1 MATAQAEKTAK
12 ARKPKAK
19 PPTDIADAPSV
30 KAKTE
35 AGKPGMFDF
44 EIEDT
49 EMVDALNQLERLKGD
64 PQFQEQR
71 KQLRD
76 AQNVEKAF
84 RKSHQDKLGEGTR
97 LRVGVWALEGGSR
110 AFGGFRIPK
119 GTVNIIKS
127 KTLIS

>member
-1 MATAQAEKTAK
+1 MATAAAEKTAK
-12 ARKPKAK
+12 PRKAKAK

-49 EMVDALNQLERLKGD
+49 EMVDALNQLVRLKGD
-64 PQFQEQR
+64 AQFQEQR
-71 KQLRD
+71 KQLRE
-76 AQNVEKAF
+76 AQNTEKAF
-84 RKSHQDKLGEGTR
+84 RKSHQEELKAGTR
-97 LRVGVWALEGGSR
+97 LRVGNWALEGGSR
-110 AFGGFRIPK
+110 KGGGFKVPK
-119 GTVNIIKS
+119 WVVNVIKS